1 MGARLIDLPLISHPT
16 ISRVHFLSAHFS
28 SLPSILAHQKSIF
41 RLLNDKLKNT
51 TTFEN
56 RHRRQLSHYSSL
68 VDSYASNTLALQG
81 KCASLLQFVV
91 DSIGINNQLTAQK
104 QNELMIKMAQTTA
117 NDSECIKI
125 ITIVTLLYLPAS
137 FVAVS
142 SFPEVE
148 TQNTDLG

>member
-1 MGARLIDLPLISHPT
+1 M
-16 ISRVHFLSAHFS
+16 
-28 SLPSILAHQKSIF
+28 
-41 RLLNDKLKNT
+41 
-51 TTFEN
+51 TTFED

-68 VDSYASNTLALQG
+68 VDSYASNTLALQV

-104 QNELMIKMAQTTA
+104 QNELMIKMAQTTV

-142 SFPEVE
+142 SFLEVE
-148 TQNTDLG
+148 TQNTDPG